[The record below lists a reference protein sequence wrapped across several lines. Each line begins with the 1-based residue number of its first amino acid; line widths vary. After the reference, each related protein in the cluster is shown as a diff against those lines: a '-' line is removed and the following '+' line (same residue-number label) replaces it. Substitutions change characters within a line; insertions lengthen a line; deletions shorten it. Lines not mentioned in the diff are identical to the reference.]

1 MYRFTYLVIPIM
13 IFILFL
19 GCSKKTADSD
29 AAYNSQPE
37 ATFEIVSYYPD
48 GSEETSVMDSVVLLF
63 SGDLD
68 CSTINASTV
77 QVALGKSGTLTCNSN
92 RVVFKPDL
100 SFDFAI
106 AVEVFVSKDVS
117 SADGI
122 SLGNDFSYIFYTE
135 VEPGK

>member
-13 IFILFL
+13 MFLLFL
-19 GCSKKTADSD
+19 GCSKKTTDAD
-29 AAYNSQPE
+29 ATLNSQPE

-68 CSTINASTV
+68 CNTINTSTIR
-77 QVALGKSGTLTCNSN
+77 VAMGKSGTLTCNSN
-92 RVVFKPDL
+92 RVVYKPDY

-122 SLGNDFSYIFYTE
+122 SLGNDFSYIFCTE